1 MQIVNVAL
9 PTLSEAFGV
18 PLTDVQWTVI
28 AYLLT
33 LAIVIPASGWI
44 GDRIGTKR
52 TFVFALALFTV
63 ASALCG
69 LAQSLPELIA
79 ARALQGVGGGLLT
92 PTGTSM
98 LYRAYAPEQRA
109 RVARTLILP
118 ILIGPGAAP
127 ILGGV
132 LTQTLSWRWV
142 FLINVPVGIVMC
154 AFTYLFVSRAPA
166 VARRAPRRA
175 RPGAVGVRA
184 ERPALRDQRGVGA
197 RLGLAGDHRGGARR
211 DRRCSGCSSARRCA
225 VRIRSSTSGCSA
237 SRYCARP
244 TSSSR

>member
-1 MQIVNVAL
+1 MHIVNVAL

-52 TFVFALALFTV
+52 TFVFALALFTL

-69 LAQSLPELIA
+69 PAQSLPELIA

-98 LYRAYAPEQRA
+98 LYRAYPPEQRA

-142 FLINVPVGIVMC
+142 FLINVPFGIVMC
-154 AFTYLFVSRAPA
+154 VFAYLFVAEHDRRPAGASTSRAGA
-166 VARRAPRRA
+166 LGART
-175 RPGAVGVRA
+175 
-184 ERPALRDQRGVGA
+184 ERPPLRDQRGLGA
-197 RLGLAGDHRGGARR
+197 RLGARR
-211 DRRCSGCSSARRCA
+211 RSSAPASAGSSCSGCSSASRCA
-225 VRIRSSTSGCSA
+225 GPIRSCGCGCCA
-237 SRYCARP
+237 SRSCARP